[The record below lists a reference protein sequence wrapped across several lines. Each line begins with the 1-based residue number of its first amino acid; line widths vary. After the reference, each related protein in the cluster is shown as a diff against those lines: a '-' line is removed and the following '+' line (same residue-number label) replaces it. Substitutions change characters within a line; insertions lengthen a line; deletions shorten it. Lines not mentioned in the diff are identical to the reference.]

1 MEIIQNLKLKFKKNN
16 YDSDEVVEY
25 IVDLF
30 DNEIDEDDFIKK
42 NGLSCEI
49 EEIYMTRDQI
59 KEISKKISTEY
70 KDMFF
75 IIEGKEE
82 TTYESVEYIIEYNEN
97 KLAIKETEPFFERF
111 PEDYDEYVDFCE
123 EFEIEDILS
132 EEDFEEKNSEN
143 DEWKFVQSEFA
154 TNKKLKF
161 NNEVKI

>member
-1 MEIIQNLKLKFKKNN
+1 MEIIQNLNLKFKKNN
-16 YDSDEVVEY
+16 HDSDEVVEY

-30 DNEIDEDDFIKK
+30 DNEIDEEDFINK

-70 KDMFF
+70 KDMLFT
-75 IIEGKEE
+75 IEGKEE
-82 TTYESVEYIIEYNEN
+82 TTYESVEYIIEYNGN
-97 KLAIKETEPFFERF
+97 KLTIKETEPFFERF

-123 EFEIEDILS
+123 EFEIEDVLS
-132 EEDFEEKNSEN
+132 EEDFEEENSKN

-154 TNKKLKF
+154 TNKELKF
-161 NNEVKI
+161 NKEVDI

>member
-1 MEIIQNLKLKFKKNN
+1 MEIIQNIKLKLKKNN
-16 YDSDEVVEY
+16 YDSDEIVEY
-25 IVDLF
+25 IIDLF
-30 DNEIDEDDFIKK
+30 DNEIDEENFINN

-59 KEISKKISTEY
+59 KRFSKKISTKY

-82 TTYESVEYIIEYNEN
+82 TTYESVKYIIEYKEN
-97 KLAIKETEPFFERF
+97 KLTIKETEPFFERF

-123 EFEIEDILS
+123 EFEIEDVLG

-154 TNKKLKF
+154 TNEELKF
-161 NNEVKI
+161 NNEVQI